1 MKLRAKTKQ
10 ISSSSSSPLTT
21 SISILCSVL
30 CSKFQPQTNISSSM
44 EDTPSSSSPLP
55 PVSTSQL
62 QAEEADNSNEQ
73 NHQQPLG
80 NSLSYRANIYMAN
93 PHLAAIRG
101 DVCSCLIILITFW
114 LVATIGLVAG
124 IYGTTTLQLGPY
136 SSVLIQLNSIFVQS
150 IKVEQINEPKPG
162 IMLYGFDEPPALDVK
177 TNWSRSYNGSVPHN
191 FYKEWI
197 FYLNRQ
203 SQLDIFYD
211 VKSPRF
217 SKLSLVIAQG
227 REELL
232 GWIEK
237 PSFPNTTFSWNII
250 YGRGRDKITQK
261 ISDPFSYYVALGNF
275 YTQDVEGNFEDEW
288 YHVKLTYTPRWTT
301 YFVASGV
308 VTGLIFFIFRS
319 CNGFQRYD
327 SETESLQQVHY
338 HVVSERTPLLANK
351 NDDALSLGS
360 SYESF
365 TSEEEDVTGKP
376 LMKEGGEAENSMK
389 HLCVICFD
397 ALRDCFFL
405 PCGHSAACF
414 QCATRVIEEANP
426 CPICRRKIK
435 KVRKIFTV

>member
-1 MKLRAKTKQ
+1 
-10 ISSSSSSPLTT
+10 
-21 SISILCSVL
+21 
-30 CSKFQPQTNISSSM
+30 M
-44 EDTPSSSSPLP
+44 EDSPSSSSPLP
-55 PVSTSQL
+55 PVSTSLL

-73 NHQQPLG
+73 NHQQPLR

-217 SKLSLVIAQG
+217 SQLSLVIAQG

-237 PSFPNTTFSWNII
+237 PSFPNTTLSWNII

-261 ISDPFSYYVALGNF
+261 ISDPFSYYVALGNL
-275 YTQDVEGNFEDEW
+275 YTQDVEVELKFSVSSVVYNTSSASSRCSPDSSLCRLRLFLSQSGSAVLTTPPPAQGNFEDEW

-319 CNGFQRYD
+319 CNRFQRYD
-327 SETESLQQVHY
+327 SRQKACNKFIIMLF
-338 HVVSERTPLLANK
+338 RTN
-351 NDDALSLGS
+351 
-360 SYESF
+360 
-365 TSEEEDVTGKP
+365 
-376 LMKEGGEAENSMK
+376 
-389 HLCVICFD
+389 
-397 ALRDCFFL
+397 
-405 PCGHSAACF
+405 
-414 QCATRVIEEANP
+414 
-426 CPICRRKIK
+426 
-435 KVRKIFTV
+435 TVLWLTKTTTL